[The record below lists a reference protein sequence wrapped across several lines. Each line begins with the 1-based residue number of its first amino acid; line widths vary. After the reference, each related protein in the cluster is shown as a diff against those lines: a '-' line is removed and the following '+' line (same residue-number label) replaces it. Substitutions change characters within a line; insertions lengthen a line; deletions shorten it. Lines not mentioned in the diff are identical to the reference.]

1 MQKQTGQQ
9 QIEPVHLLK
18 AIISEA
24 ETIVNFI
31 FQKMGAN
38 PGTVKMMLDKDIAAL
53 PKVSGGD
60 VFLSRESNDAPAEGG
75 GHLQKRW
82 GDEYVS
88 VESMLLGIFDSK
100 SNASRI
106 LKDAG
111 LDERG

>member
-1 MQKQTGQQ
+1 M
-9 QIEPVHLLK
+9 
-18 AIISEA
+18 
-24 ETIVNFI
+24 
-31 FQKMGAN
+31 
-38 PGTVKMMLDKDIAAL
+38 
-53 PKVSGGD
+53 
-60 VFLSRESNDAPAEGG
+60 FLSRESNDAPAEGG